1 MVTNGKCVSVYLCVC
16 LSVCLS
22 VCLPAFL
29 CLCAC
34 LSVHLSLSLYV
45 CVSICSF
52 VCLSVCVPV
61 WQHSVHT
68 PERSAT
74 LSPELSANPS
84 PLCTLTV
91 RTVQAAGGPI
101 GEVDEQVNSS
111 VRAGVQVSMEI
122 SSSTWD
128 LWNRGDGDINKNDLQ
143 NLRFHRWNRLKSFGV
158 QSSRV
163 QSGVV
168 SIFIFLIAI
177 AHSST
182 SI

>member
-1 MVTNGKCVSVYLCVC
+1 MVNVCLSVYRCVC

-22 VCLPAFL
+22 VCLPF
-29 CLCAC
+29 
-34 LSVHLSLSLYV
+34 YV
-45 CVSICSF
+45 CVPVCLCICLSLFVCVCVYLF

-101 GEVDEQVNSS
+101 GEIDEQVNSS

-122 SSSTWD
+122 SSSIWD

-143 NLRFHRWNRLKSFGV
+143 NLRFHRWNGLKSFGV
-158 QSSRV
+158 QSFEV
-163 QSGVV
+163 ESGVV

>member
-1 MVTNGKCVSVYLCVC
+1 MVNVC
-16 LSVCLS
+16 LSI
-22 VCLPAFL
+22 
-29 CLCAC
+29 
-34 LSVHLSLSLYV
+34 
-45 CVSICSF
+45 CVF
-52 VCLSVCVPV
+52 VCLSACLSACLPFYVCVPVCLCICLSLCMCVCLFVRLFVCLSV

-91 RTVQAAGGPI
+91 RTVQAAGGPT
-101 GEVDEQVNSS
+101 GEIDEQVNSS